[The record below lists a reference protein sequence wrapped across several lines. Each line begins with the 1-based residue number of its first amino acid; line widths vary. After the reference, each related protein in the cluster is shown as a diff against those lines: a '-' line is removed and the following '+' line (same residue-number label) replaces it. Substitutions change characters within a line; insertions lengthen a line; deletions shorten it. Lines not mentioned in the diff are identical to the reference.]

1 MRITESALRRVIR
14 NEIKSVMKEYNYSMN
29 PYEDDD
35 HNQQYGV
42 EELANQVFSDMLES
56 GRGNINALLGMLKD
70 AAVNGKSQILEDIIE
85 ETMGEMNMS
94 RPHPEYDMSHDPAP
108 VIDRLNDLAND
119 WIEKNNPELWDAMGE
134 EGWTAFKG

>member
-1 MRITESALRRVIR
+1 MKITESKLRSIVR

-35 HNQQYGV
+35 YNQQYNPQ
-42 EELANQVFSDMLES
+42 ELANQVFSDMLES
-56 GRGNINALLGMLKD
+56 GKIKALLGMLKD

-85 ETMGEMNMS
+85 EAMGEMNMS
-94 RPHPEYDMSHDPAP
+94 RPHPEYDMPHDSAD

-119 WIEKNNPELWDAMGE
+119 WIEKNDPALWDAMGE
-134 EGWTAFKG
+134 EGWEGFQG